1 MKTTTL
7 GLAAAAMLGLASFAT
22 SASALPAAG
31 TALESASTPA
41 ISVAWR
47 HHRVCRVKTVVTRGR
62 HGRRIVRKVRTCR

>member
-22 SASALPAAG
+22 SASALPVAG
-31 TALESASTPA
+31 AALESASTPV
-41 ISVAWR
+41 ISVAM
-47 HHRVCRVKTVVTRGR
+47 HHRVCHVKTVVTRGP